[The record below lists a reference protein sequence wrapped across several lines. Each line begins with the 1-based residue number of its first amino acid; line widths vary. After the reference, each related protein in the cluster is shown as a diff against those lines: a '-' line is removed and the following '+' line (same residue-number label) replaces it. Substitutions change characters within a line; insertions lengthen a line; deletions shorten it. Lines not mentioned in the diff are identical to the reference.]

1 MIIDHIE
8 VADGQI
14 KTSIGNYL
22 DANRAMRSSQHMRFP
37 PTLPPSLQHTLC
49 HVSAVSAN
57 RRRGIKIFSLLFL
70 RNEREASAVPPPPPP
85 QKRGARAKTS
95 VAAARLHP
103 ERLGEKRGRKR
114 GREAPSAVA
123 RASLGRRK
131 EREREKEGERH
142 RERLRRWL
150 GPETEQAPTCATTGG

>member
-1 MIIDHIE
+1 MWLGCMKLLR
-8 VADGQI
+8 V
-14 KTSIGNYL
+14 KLKY
-22 DANRAMRSSQHMRFP
+22 RSGT
-37 PTLPPSLQHTLC
+37 TLMPIVPCVLHNTCVFHPPSLQHTLC

-95 VAAARLHP
+95 VAAARLHS

-150 GPETEQAPTCATTGG
+150 GPAAEQAPTCATTGG